1 MIKMIETIKKYWRS
15 RTVKAAVA
23 TMLLGV
29 VEYQTKVFVTSLG
42 GENVGLIVTAL
53 GGAFLVLRAITT
65 EAISDK

>member
-1 MIKMIETIKKYWRS
+1 MIETLKKYWRS

-29 VEYQTKVFVTSLG
+29 VEYQTKLIVTSLG

>member
-1 MIKMIETIKKYWRS
+1 MIKWVKKYWRS

-23 TMLLGV
+23 TMVLGV
-29 VEYQTKVFVTSLG
+29 VEFQTKAFVTTLG
-42 GENVGLIVTAL
+42 GENVGLIVAAL

>member
-1 MIKMIETIKKYWRS
+1 MIETIKKYWRS